1 MSHFVVGV
9 ILPKRKRTYDR
20 KAVNTAVESL
30 MAPFDENEVV
40 EAYEESC
47 YCVGKGASKE
57 WLALNPPEVVK
68 ARVAAL
74 LLGAGFNPETF
85 DYYASTDKETRKK
98 FDAIHDDIEA
108 ERKRFIAAHPDGQ
121 AADPEC
127 EECNGTG
134 DRETTYNPDSK
145 WDWWTVGGRWTGMLD
160 KTYDPR
166 TDPRNIERCDL
177 CGGTGTRRDNVAC
190 ANPEQMK
197 HCNGCNG
204 CDGKGKRVKW
214 SFAEDAPG
222 NFGPIKDFLKTRTA
236 DDDFFALVTPE
247 GEWLESGSM
256 GWFGVS
262 TGHDRDWD
270 KVQTS
275 TLEKYK
281 DHVIAVVDCHV

>member
-134 DRETTYNPDSK
+134 DRETTYPKDCYITK
-145 WDWWTVGGRWTGMLD
+145 VCPGVGYTPSHDQGNCSNQPSGDEVLRSVRGD
-160 KTYDPR
+160 KT
-166 TDPRNIERCDL
+166 
-177 CGGTGTRRDNVAC
+177 A
-190 ANPEQMK
+190 
-197 HCNGCNG
+197 
-204 CDGKGKRVKW
+204 DGIQR
-214 SFAEDAPG
+214 SED
-222 NFGPIKDFLKTRTA
+222 
-236 DDDFFALVTPE
+236 
-247 GEWLESGSM
+247 ESGRE
-256 GWFGVS
+256 V
-262 TGHDRDWD
+262 H
-270 KVQTS
+270 VLP
-275 TLEKYK
+275 TLPQSKERHKNS
-281 DHVIAVVDCHV
+281 